1 MEIALADLNVGG
13 GKLRDQELFRR
24 KKEMIRAYLESGL
37 EKEKLRKLCDFMKAY
52 TPFRNSDLELTFEQD
67 LRSFSNIEEVM
78 GITETILHEVEKK
91 GIEKGIEKG
100 LEKGM
105 EKGMEEGMEKGL
117 EKGLK
122 IGEKKGEKRGKKK
135 GFTEAIRLIVIRGRL
150 NGMEISELAQ
160 LTGLSEQEV
169 SKILQ
174 SENGAGR

>member
-67 LRSFSNIEEVM
+67 LRRFSNIEEAM

-91 GIEKGIEKG
+91 GV
-100 LEKGM
+100 
-105 EKGMEEGMEKGL
+105 
-117 EKGLK
+117 K
-122 IGEKKGEKRGKKK
+122 IGEKRGYSK
-135 GFTEAIRLIVIRGRL
+135 AISFIVIRGYQ
-150 NGMEISELAQ
+150 NGMEVSELAE
-160 LTGLSEQEV
+160 LAGLSEQEV
-169 SKILQ
+169 SEILQ
-174 SENGAGR
+174 NENGAGR

>member
-1 MEIALADLNVGG
+1 LEITLADLNVGG

-67 LRSFSNIEEVM
+67 LRRFSNIEEAM

-91 GIEKGIEKG
+91 GVEKGVEI
-100 LEKGM
+100 
-105 EKGMEEGMEKGL
+105 
-117 EKGLK
+117 
-122 IGEKKGEKRGKKK
+122 GEKRGYSK
-135 GFTEAIRLIVIRGRL
+135 AISFIVIRGYQ
-150 NGMEISELAQ
+150 NGMEVSELAE

-169 SKILQ
+169 SEILQ
-174 SENGAGR
+174 NENGAGR